1 MPVDKKNTIVDVNI
15 LNNNMIA
22 PAMLRI
28 YSIAPARHMNSS
40 SSAAESTMEDP
51 SNHRRSKKHQRRHRH
66 HPATTTTTVSTT
78 TGESDG
84 EEAEDVGDPE
94 AWATLNKGFRQVQS
108 VLDRNRLLIQQ
119 VNENQQSRM
128 HDNMV
133 KNVSLIQE
141 LNGNISKVVSLY
153 SDLNTNFTN
162 VCQQRSKNS
171 SK

>member
-1 MPVDKKNTIVDVNI
+1 MNPSWYISFC
-15 LNNNMIA
+15 A
-22 PAMLRI
+22 Q
-28 YSIAPARHMNSS
+28 HMNSS
-40 SSAAESTMEDP
+40 SSAAESTMED
-51 SNHRRSKKHQRRHRH
+51 RRSKKHHRRHRH
-66 HPATTTTTVSTT
+66 HPATTTTTLSTT

-84 EEAEDVGDPE
+84 EVEEAEDGDPE
-94 AWATLNKGFRQVQS
+94 AWVTLNKGFRQVQS

>member
-1 MPVDKKNTIVDVNI
+1 MTT
-15 LNNNMIA
+15 L
-22 PAMLRI
+22 
-28 YSIAPARHMNSS
+28 HSS
-40 SSAAESTMEDP
+40 SCAAESAMEDP
-51 SNHRRSKKHQRRHRH
+51 SNHRRSKKHHRRHNH
-66 HPATTTTTVSTT
+66 HPSTTTTTVSTT

-84 EEAEDVGDPE
+84 EVEEAEDGDPE
-94 AWATLNKGFRQVQS
+94 VWATLNKGFRQVQS

-128 HDNMV
+128 PDNMA

-162 VCQQRSKNS
+162 VCQHRPKNS

>member
-1 MPVDKKNTIVDVNI
+1 
-15 LNNNMIA
+15 
-22 PAMLRI
+22 
-28 YSIAPARHMNSS
+28 MNSS

-51 SNHRRSKKHQRRHRH
+51 SSNHHRRSKKHHRRH
-66 HPATTTTTVSTT
+66 HPTTTVRGT

-84 EEAEDVGDPE
+84 ELEEAEDGDPQ

-153 SDLNTNFTN
+153 SDLNTNFTS

-171 SK
+171 TK

>member
-1 MPVDKKNTIVDVNI
+1 
-15 LNNNMIA
+15 
-22 PAMLRI
+22 
-28 YSIAPARHMNSS
+28 MNSS

-51 SNHRRSKKHQRRHRH
+51 SSGHRRSKKHHRSHRHR
-66 HPATTTTTVSTT
+66 PSTT
-78 TGESDG
+78 AEESDG
-84 EEAEDVGDPE
+84 EVDEGDPE

-162 VCQQRSKNS
+162 VCQHRSKNS

>member
-1 MPVDKKNTIVDVNI
+1 M
-15 LNNNMIA
+15 
-22 PAMLRI
+22 
-28 YSIAPARHMNSS
+28 HMTTLHSS
-40 SSAAESTMEDP
+40 SSATESTMEDL
-51 SNHRRSKKHQRRHRH
+51 SNHHHRSKKHHRRH
-66 HPATTTTTVSTT
+66 HPSTTTTMTVSTT

-84 EEAEDVGDPE
+84 EVEEAEDGDPE
-94 AWATLNKGFRQVQS
+94 VWATLNKGFRQVQS

-153 SDLNTNFTN
+153 SDLNSNFTN
-162 VCQQRSKNS
+162 VCQQRSKNRRD
-171 SK
+171 K

>member
-1 MPVDKKNTIVDVNI
+1 MPMDKKNTIVDVNI

-28 YSIAPARHMNSS
+28 YSIAPARSPPWK
-40 SSAAESTMEDP
+40 TP
-51 SNHRRSKKHQRRHRH
+51 
-66 HPATTTTTVSTT
+66 PTTASTT

>member
-1 MPVDKKNTIVDVNI
+1 MMWWTFHAPMANRCCVYIRLPQQAHELI
-15 LNNNMIA
+15 L
-22 PAMLRI
+22 LR
-28 YSIAPARHMNSS
+28 
-40 SSAAESTMEDP
+40 
-51 SNHRRSKKHQRRHRH
+51 RRVHHGRPQRRHRH

-153 SDLNTNFTN
+153 SDLNTNFSN